1 MNIRT
6 TVLAS
11 LLIIAVAAI
20 ITAVAARRLTPAE
33 DSAYDIVVVVKAMS
47 PEMEFWRIVRAG
59 IDTAAVEFG
68 IEPRVTGPWL
78 ERDIADQIRIL
89 NDVID
94 DRPDGIILAASDY
107 EALAPVASRAVEA
120 GIVLVTIDSA
130 VAGDAAT
137 SFIATDNRRA
147 GERAG
152 EAMAAVLPPGSS
164 FAIVSHIEEVA
175 TSIDRE
181 RGALRALGQAGN
193 YNFLGTSFSE
203 NTLEI
208 AYDHTVRLL
217 QDNPDLGGIIGLN
230 ETSTLGIARAVRDAG
245 RTADVRVVGFDHS
258 QEEIAFLEQGI
269 IQALIVQK
277 PFNMGYLSLRAMIDL
292 LQDRQVAAFIDTG
305 SELVTRETMYDP
317 EFQQLLF
324 PFFDSAR

>member
-1 MNIRT
+1 MKIRT
-6 TVLAS
+6 TVLVS
-11 LLIIAVAAI
+11 MFVIAVAAVV
-20 ITAVAARRLTPAE
+20 TAVVARGLASDE
-33 DSAYDIVVVVKAMS
+33 DPSYDIVVVVKAMS
-47 PEMEFWRIVRAG
+47 PDMEFWQIVRAG

-68 IEPRVTGPWL
+68 VEPRVTGPWL
-78 ERDIADQIRIL
+78 ERDIADQIRIF
-89 NDVID
+89 NEVID
-94 DRPDGIILAASDY
+94 EGPDGIILAASDY
-107 EALAPVASRAVEA
+107 EALAPAAERAVHA

-130 VAGDAAT
+130 VAGDASG

-152 EAMAAVLPPGSS
+152 EAMARVLPQGSS
-164 FAIVSHIEEVA
+164 VAIVSHIEEVA

-181 RGALRALGQAGN
+181 YGALRALGQAGN

-208 AYDHTVRLL
+208 AYAHAMRLM
-217 QDNPDLGGIIGLN
+217 QEYPDLGGIIGLN
-230 ETSTLGIARAVRDAG
+230 ETSTLGVARAVRDAG
-245 RTADVRVVGFDHS
+245 RSPEVRVVGFDHS
-258 QEEIAFLEQGI
+258 QEEISFLEQGV

-277 PFNMGYLSLRAMIDL
+277 PFNMGYLSLRALIEL
-292 LQDRQVAAFIDTG
+292 LQDRPVEPFIDTG